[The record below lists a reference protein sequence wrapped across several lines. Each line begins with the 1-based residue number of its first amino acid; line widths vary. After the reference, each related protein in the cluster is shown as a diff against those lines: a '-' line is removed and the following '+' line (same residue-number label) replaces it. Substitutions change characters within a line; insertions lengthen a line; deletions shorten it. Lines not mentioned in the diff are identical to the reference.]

1 VLLIVTAAAGL
12 IAGLVTGGSVHNIV
26 SRRLRWPLV
35 VVGGLLVRELVQRT
49 AVGSWDVGPPL
60 FALSLLVVIAWTVW
74 HRSVLPGILLVS
86 MGMTLNLVVVVANGG
101 HMPVAPAALHL
112 GPAQLQQQGVW
123 AQYVVMGAGT
133 RLGFLADWI
142 LLPGVAGRLL
152 PQAYSPGDV
161 VSAAGLLAAL
171 FWITRPVTPA
181 GRGAITTR

>member
-1 VLLIVTAAAGL
+1 MLLIVTAAAGL
-12 IAGLVTGGSVHNIV
+12 IAGLVTGGSLHNVV

-35 VVGGLLVRELVQRT
+35 VLGGLLVKELIQRT
-49 AVGSWDVGPPL
+49 AVVSPAAVPPL
-60 FALSLLVVIAWTVW
+60 FALSLLVVVAWTVW

-86 MGMTLNLVVVVANGG
+86 LGMTLNLIVVVANGG

-133 RLGFLADWI
+133 RLGLLGDWI

-171 FWITRPVTPA
+171 FWITRPVSPA
-181 GRGAITTR
+181 RQEAITTR